1 VGRPCIKHK
10 SHRDKINNKL
20 AESLVDL
27 AKQVDMDVLAN
38 CILFDFKHGGVGG
51 PVLLVI
57 PVLKLEV
64 HHEDEHAKKI
74 SANNMVDVS
83 AITPGE
89 CVLAN
94 NQFLLPIVVVVP
106 TD

>member
-1 VGRPCIKHK
+1 
-10 SHRDKINNKL
+10 
-20 AESLVDL
+20 
-27 AKQVDMDVLAN
+27 MDVMAN
-38 CILFDFKHGGVGG
+38 CTLLDFKHGGVGG

-64 HHEDEHAKKI
+64 HHEDERAKKV
-74 SANNMVDVS
+74 SANNMVNVS
-83 AITPGE
+83 AIAPGE

-94 NQFLLPIVVVVP
+94 NQFLVPIVVVFP